1 MAEHREFHQLQYRFA
16 AHIRDPKKNPAP
28 AGIEDR
34 RMGIYRELFFNNACS
49 LLASTYPVLSK
60 ILGTDRWRM
69 LIRDYFAN
77 HVSHTPLFPEVP
89 GELLDYLQNE
99 RGIRESD
106 PPFMLELAHYEW
118 AELAVAIQEET
129 PDPEQYDPDGDLLQ
143 GTPVLSPLAWPLA
156 YSFPVHRIG
165 PDFQPGE
172 PGEQPTFLVVYRQF
186 DDEVGFLEI
195 NAVTAR
201 LLELLA
207 EEGQAASGREL
218 LERIAREIRHP
229 NPETVIQGGRQVLDD
244 LHARDI
250 VPGTAVASK

>member
-1 MAEHREFHQLQYRFA
+1 MAEHRGFRELQYRFA
-16 AHIRDPKKNPAP
+16 AHIRDPDTHPAP

-34 RMGIYRELFFNNACS
+34 RMAIYRELFFNNACS

-60 ILGTDRWRM
+60 ILGEQRWRR
-69 LIRDYFAN
+69 LIRDYFAT

-99 RGIRESD
+99 RGIRDGD

-129 PDPEQYDPDGDLLQ
+129 PDPERYDPDGDLLQ
-143 GTPVLSPLAWPLA
+143 GIPVLSPLAWPLA

-165 PDFQPGE
+165 PDFQPAE
-172 PGEQPTFLVVYRQF
+172 PGEQPTFLVVYRRL

-207 EEGQAASGREL
+207 EDGQDASGHEL
-218 LERIAREIRHP
+218 LARIAREIGHP
-229 NPETVIQGGRQVLDD
+229 NPATVIQGGRQILED

-250 VPGTAVASK
+250 VPGTAIG